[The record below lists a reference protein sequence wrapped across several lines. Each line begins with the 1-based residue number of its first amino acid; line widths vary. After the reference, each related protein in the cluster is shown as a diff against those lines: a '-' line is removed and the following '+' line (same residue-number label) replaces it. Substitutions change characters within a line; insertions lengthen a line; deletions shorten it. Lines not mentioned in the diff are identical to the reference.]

1 MNTDEKKK
9 KIIMLFIAFGM
20 IFTIIT
26 GITFSYLA
34 PTINNLENEST
45 VAFNAGVIAIDF
57 KNGTSQIDVSDIL
70 PGWSETKTFSLTA
83 INTTSIRKADA
94 MNYSLKL
101 IVESNTFSDN
111 AISVSL
117 KSTNTSNNGTIAE
130 IIPGTLLSGASEVS
144 LGFGSFDATKEIG
157 EAGATHDFELTVSFP
172 EQYRSQSSDMG
183 KHLSAH
189 VTIGKAND
197 LGTLT
202 IADNYEKTNI
212 TTSVEK
218 NKEVTLL
225 SLYKYPVD
233 RSLSI
238 VSGEGTIKANKLTLK
253 SDEMKVAIKYPS
265 ITNTISGLNKNE
277 NGLEV
282 DDTTDKNLRYV
293 GASPKNYL
301 KFNNEIWRIIGV
313 FNNITTI
320 DEQENEKTESLVKIV
335 RNDSLGNYSW
345 DSSESTTNSGY
356 GINEWSQADL
366 MTELNTDYINPNPA
380 SETTLW
386 FNGQNNSKNGLY
398 DYDKNIKSKSIDKVA
413 KVRWNT
419 SRTTYNASALNS
431 YNQERS
437 TTLISTPSDNV
448 PRTNTWKGKIALIY
462 PSDYGYASTD
472 QACRS
477 GLGSSNCKN
486 ENWLFNSA
494 LQWTLSPYSGNKY
507 SVFYVYS
514 GRHVDYG
521 TASFTASVRP
531 VLFLKSNVVITG
543 GTGDEKDPYTIS
555 NYNAFRDDSWTTIAN
570 NVRSGNTS
578 LYNIGDTKK
587 ITVDGTNYTVR
598 LANNSTPSECDGT
611 DFSQTACGFV
621 VEFVDIIKQ
630 DSMLMSS
637 WDASSPRK
645 YINGSFYNNLPSE
658 LKNIIISTKA
668 ISGTYKIG
676 TIETTT
682 DKIYLLS
689 PREVWGNITTG
700 DTSYNNNRQLDYY
713 KNLGLTATNYGG
725 AIKKYN
731 GTDSSWWLRS
741 AYNSRYTLALLSD
754 IIAAP
759 SGCEFFAVTSTG
771 NSEAIYSE
779 GNYLGISPA
788 FRIG

>member
-9 KIIMLFIAFGM
+9 KIIMLFIALGM

-238 VSGEGTIKANKLTLK
+238 VSGEGTINANKLTLK
-253 SDEMKVAIKYPS
+253 SDEMKVAINYPS

-301 KFNNEIWRIIGV
+301 KFNDETWRIIGV

-320 DEQENEKTESLVKIV
+320 DEQENEKTESLGKIV
-335 RNDSLGNYSW
+335 RNDSLGYYSW

-366 MTELNTDYINPNPA
+366 MTELNTDYINPNPT
-380 SETTLW
+380 SSTTLW
-386 FNGQNNSKNGLY
+386 FNGSNDSKNGPY
-398 DYDKNIKSKSIDKVA
+398 DYSKNINSSSIDKVA
-413 KVRWNT
+413 KVRWNLGGYNT
-419 SRTTYNASALNS
+419 SSVSALNM
-431 YNQERS
+431 YNAERG
-437 TTLISTPSDNV
+437 TTHISNPSDGIT
-448 PRTNTWKGKIALIY
+448 RKDYWDGKIALIY

-472 QACRS
+472 TTCRGNLYDCDNADS
-477 GLGSSNCKN
+477 KAN
-486 ENWLFNSA
+486 NWLFNGA
-494 LQWTLSPYSGNKY
+494 NQWTLSPHSG
-507 SVFYVYS
+507 SADVVFNVISGGYVS
-514 GRHVDYG
+514 DNDAYG
-521 TASFTASVRP
+521 ADGVRP
-531 VLFLKSNVVITG
+531 VLFLKSDVVIAG
-543 GTGDEKDPYTIS
+543 GTGESIE
-555 NYNAFRDDSWTTIAN
+555 NA
-570 NVRSGNTS
+570 
-578 LYNIGDTKK
+578 
-587 ITVDGTNYTVR
+587 
-598 LANNSTPSECDGT
+598 
-611 DFSQTACGFV
+611 
-621 VEFVDIIKQ
+621 
-630 DSMLMSS
+630 
-637 WDASSPRK
+637 
-645 YINGSFYNNLPSE
+645 
-658 LKNIIISTKA
+658 
-668 ISGTYKIG
+668 
-676 TIETTT
+676 
-682 DKIYLLS
+682 
-689 PREVWGNITTG
+689 
-700 DTSYNNNRQLDYY
+700 
-713 KNLGLTATNYGG
+713 
-725 AIKKYN
+725 
-731 GTDSSWWLRS
+731 
-741 AYNSRYTLALLSD
+741 YTL
-754 IIAAP
+754 
-759 SGCEFFAVTSTG
+759 E
-771 NSEAIYSE
+771 
-779 GNYLGISPA
+779 
-788 FRIG
+788 